1 MQMKHTS
8 LNFTE
13 PHSCFYL
20 LYGYYT
26 MILNNQN
33 VIIYFGQ
40 FTLPRGKFLL
50 HSNNQVGQNASVT
63 GKVFFLF

>member
-13 PHSCFYL
+13 SHSCFPF

-26 MILNNQN
+26 MTLNNQN
-33 VIIYFGQ
+33 VTIYFDQ
-40 FTLPRGKFLL
+40 FTLSGGK
-50 HSNNQVGQNASVT
+50 
-63 GKVFFLF
+63 

>member
-13 PHSCFYL
+13 PHSCFSL

-26 MILNNQN
+26 MTLNNQN
-33 VIIYFGQ
+33 VTIYFGQ
-40 FTLPRGKFLL
+40 FTLLRRKFLL
-50 HSNNQVGQNASVT
+50 HRNNQVGQNASVT
-63 GKVFFLF
+63 GKGFFLF